1 MFSNRIIQHY
11 SFRGI
16 YVLFKTLRITI
27 RSGCIL
33 VSTNVGGV
41 PELLPSSRI
50 ILKEPNVNDLVS
62 GLRSAISCV
71 ENNHVQHPRVLSE
84 EDKQILEK

>member
-1 MFSNRIIQHY
+1 MRII
-11 SFRGI
+11 
-16 YVLFKTLRITI
+16 I

-33 VSTNVGGV
+33 VSSNVGGV
-41 PELLPSSRI
+41 PELLPSSHI
-50 ILKEPNVNDLVS
+50 ILKEPKVNELVS

-71 ENNHVQHPRVLSE
+71 ENNRVQHPRILSE